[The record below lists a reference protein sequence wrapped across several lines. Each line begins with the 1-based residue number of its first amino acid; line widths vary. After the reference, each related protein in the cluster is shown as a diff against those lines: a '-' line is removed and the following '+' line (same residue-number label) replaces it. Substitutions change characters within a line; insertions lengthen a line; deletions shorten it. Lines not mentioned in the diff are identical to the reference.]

1 MAHWAQGTYTVINRA
16 KYVGNGEPRYRSGWE
31 FSFMKFCDSNDAVLQ
46 WASESIAIPYRHP
59 LTGKMT
65 QYIPDFL
72 ITYRTRDNQ
81 MRAELI
87 EIKPK
92 KQSVIESKMSSKDR
106 AIVAINYCKWDAAT
120 KWARR
125 NGLVFRVITEQD
137 MFHNGRAWA
146 TKYGMTRKL
155 EDLFDLPPTEDD
167 VNVSVPAIAENKSQ
181 LAALDDAIDKI
192 DNALPAVRG
201 LDATDQEMDELAGLA
216 TGTYKDLMDL
226 GFQVDSRFASEIFS
240 VASNMLGHAITA
252 KTAKLDKKLKMIDL
266 QMKKMRLDQ
275 QQQVIDSKDPEGMAA
290 AQTAHGVVLS
300 RNDLLERII
309 GKGQNTQK
317 E

>member
-1 MAHWAQGTYTVINRA
+1 
-16 KYVGNGEPRYRSGWE
+16 
-31 FSFMKFCDSNDAVLQ
+31 
-46 WASESIAIPYRHP
+46 
-59 LTGKMT
+59 
-65 QYIPDFL
+65 
-72 ITYRTRDNQ
+72 
-81 MRAELI
+81 
-87 EIKPK
+87 
-92 KQSVIESKMSSKDR
+92 
-106 AIVAINYCKWDAAT
+106 
-120 KWARR
+120 
-125 NGLVFRVITEQD
+125 
-137 MFHNGRAWA
+137 
-146 TKYGMTRKL
+146 MTRKL
-155 EDLFDLPPTEDD
+155 EELFDLPPTEEEVDIALPD
-167 VNVSVPAIAENKSQ
+167 LPANRETLQS
-181 LAALDDAIDKI
+181 LDDAIDKV

-201 LDATDQEMDELAGLA
+201 LESTDAEMDELAGLA

-275 QQQVIDSKDPEGMAA
+275 QQQVIDSKDPEGLAA

-309 GKGQNTQK
+309 GKGQNAQK